1 MKIPIA
7 IYFDL
12 ENIDKSF
19 NVEKLM
25 DSISENLKDMGTPS
39 FAIKFACGDKAAID
53 KFEEQ
58 LKDLN
63 FTIQDTPHVAKSN
76 LKNRA
81 DLILSLSAFENF
93 YLNTPAIKLYIF
105 ITSDSDFTVIADILR
120 KYGKDVWLVTKKE
133 YGAKKLF
140 SSCADK
146 ILAIEDFFDTKSS
159 DEEKSEFNLQE
170 EVMKIV
176 EHYREM
182 SGNKPKSK
190 KGLNTSLSKFI
201 KKTYPKWDDN
211 KKKKI
216 KSEILNNPEMKKLF
230 PFLTTSSTEVSKK

>member
-1 MKIPIA
+1 MLDEAMKIPIA

-25 DSISENLKDMGTPS
+25 DSISENLKDIDSPN
-39 FAIKFACGDKAAID
+39 FAIKLACGDKAAID

-93 YLNTPAIKLYIF
+93 YLNTPEIKLYIF

-133 YGAKKLF
+133 YSEKKLF

-146 ILAIEDFFDTKSS
+146 ILTIEDSFDTKSS
-159 DEEKSEFNLQE
+159 DEEKSESNLQE

-176 EHYREM
+176 EHYKTLP
-182 SGNKPKSK
+182 GKKPTKEKTLRTSISRFITNTFPDLKDK
-190 KGLNTSLSKFI
+190 KEELKN
-201 KKTYPKWDDN
+201 
-211 KKKKI
+211 
-216 KSEILNNPEMKKLF
+216 EVLNNDEMKSIF
-230 PFLTTSSTEVSKK
+230 SFL

>member
-25 DSISENLKDMGTPS
+25 DSISENLKDIGSPN
-39 FAIKFACGDKAAID
+39 FAIKLACGDKAAID

-93 YLNTPAIKLYIF
+93 YLNTPEIKLYIF

-133 YGAKKLF
+133 YSEKKLF

-146 ILAIEDFFDTKSS
+146 ILAIENFFDTKSS
-159 DEEKSEFNLQE
+159 DEEKSESNLQE

-176 EHYREM
+176 EHYKTLP
-182 SGNKPKSK
+182 GKKPTKEKTLRTSIFRFITNTFPDLKDK
-190 KGLNTSLSKFI
+190 KEELKN
-201 KKTYPKWDDN
+201 
-211 KKKKI
+211 
-216 KSEILNNPEMKKLF
+216 EVLNNDEMKSIF
-230 PFLTTSSTEVSKK
+230 SFL